1 MVRPASSDKCFFIT
15 VIPTRSI
22 CYSATTRTGHL
33 EEDHPVTRCMKTKD
47 SQVFF
52 LQTDQFKVDR
62 LQIIVVAKKYIYVC
76 VQFHN
81 WFIHEFEGCFLRG
94 QVSSNG
100 FKVFNPVFQQ
110 LHSWTLNFIGQFGKK
125 TWESFVSK
133 KLCKWIIFFQVPR
146 SSGRTV
152 NVDEVQKGRKQDL
165 PNVHAFSENESCWKI
180 SRRSWTW
187 WRQGNGTKSRRRLQ
201 ANAHFARWWSGGGL
215 EPSKF
220 SKQPWLETPWSE
232 LAEDD

>member
-33 EEDHPVTRCMKTKD
+33 EEDHPVTRFMKTKD

-125 TWESFVSK
+125 TWESFVFK
-133 KLCKWIIFFQVPR
+133 KLCKWIIFFQVPPFEW
-146 SSGRTV
+146 SHC
-152 NVDEVQKGRKQDL
+152 K
-165 PNVHAFSENESCWKI
+165 C
-180 SRRSWTW
+180 
-187 WRQGNGTKSRRRLQ
+187 
-201 ANAHFARWWSGGGL
+201 WWS
-215 EPSKF
+215 
-220 SKQPWLETPWSE
+220 SE
-232 LAEDD
+232 REEARFAECSRLLWKRILLKNFTS